1 MFSFAS
7 PLASQIGFLIASL
20 NKSNYKSLALELN
33 QLADYG
39 LDGSVLLLRNCLQQF
54 DLLDGSELQQHK
66 WPLKL
71 DLLSLVVK
79 KLLRQPNAGSVF
91 CEAVQHIP
99 SSVVTK
105 AFLENLSTELKLSL
119 PEQIQLGLAL
129 TDAEELSHCQ
139 AGHSFCKAKISE
151 IYQTLTPA
159 GLSEVLI
166 EKILWF
172 LRQTE
177 GLSRHEQTFVKA
189 LPSLEPDA
197 LSSLLLT
204 PLILHDQVH
213 EVNCLRSF
221 KQVATSGILTSDMLS
236 QLSGATSVVAVMEEL
251 GYSCT
256 VNVEHCKEIFSMFP
270 SLSEFDVAQIVG
282 MVARTY
288 KGLEDLQGTHDTFCT
303 AFCNNGE
310 QLSGV
315 WSTTWNVDVLVDA
328 ISELVRYSNCQ
339 ISVLV
344 LYVNKAVVF
353 QFFSPPSLMHP
364 PDMLAGSRYQLE
376 VSHGES

>member
-79 KLLRQPNAGSVF
+79 KLLRQPNVGSVF
-91 CEAVQHIP
+91 CEAVQHIL

-213 EVNCLRSF
+213 EVNCLRYAFSPCCFFQCKKKRRFHLIFVSF
-221 KQVATSGILTSDMLS
+221 TFSRWILIRILV
-236 QLSGATSVVAVMEEL
+236 LSGL
-251 GYSCT
+251 G
-256 VNVEHCKEIFSMFP
+256 
-270 SLSEFDVAQIVG
+270 Q
-282 MVARTY
+282 
-288 KGLEDLQGTHDTFCT
+288 
-303 AFCNNGE
+303 
-310 QLSGV
+310 
-315 WSTTWNVDVLVDA
+315 
-328 ISELVRYSNCQ
+328 
-339 ISVLV
+339 
-344 LYVNKAVVF
+344 
-353 QFFSPPSLMHP
+353 
-364 PDMLAGSRYQLE
+364 
-376 VSHGES
+376 